1 MSKYVPTIGIEVH
14 LELKTNA
21 KVFSP
26 SRNDYNSNVNTNINS
41 IDLGYPGVLPVV
53 NKEVINQAIKA
64 CLGLN
69 MKIAKKM
76 YFDRKNYFYPDLPKG
91 YQITQFHTP
100 IGRDGYLEI
109 EVCGKLKKIGVAD
122 IHIEEDTAKS
132 VHYNGKT
139 LLNYNRSGVPLI
151 EIVSSADMH
160 SKEEAMAYVTGLREI
175 MFYLSVSDCKMEE
188 GSMRCDVNVSVS
200 DSAKL
205 GVRSEIK
212 NINSISNIGDA
223 IDYEVKRQIKL
234 LENHE
239 VLEEDTRK
247 FDEVTKTTIF
257 MRKKD
262 SNTDYRYFPEPDIP
276 YLYLQDEDILNIK
289 NNLEMLPN
297 TRRSLYLDKG
307 ISMINVQKL
316 ISSKELSDFL
326 NLFLDEDIDF
336 VIASNILVGDIA
348 SYLNRNRISIFDT
361 NLDKEKFCKIV
372 KALEKK
378 EISSKIFKDLLD
390 DIMTTHRSVDD
401 LLSSNKQLDSYEE
414 ITSVVNTVIDKYPE
428 SVRDYKNGKTNSFK
442 FLMGMVMKE
451 SKGKVNPSVASS
463 ILQNILD
470 NK

>member
-160 SKEEAMAYVTGLREI
+160 SKEEAIAYVTGLREI
-175 MFYLSVSDCKMEE
+175 MFYLGVSDCKMEE

>member
-122 IHIEEDTAKS
+122 IHIEEDTEKS